1 MMRMS
6 WSHIHTLEDSCDA
19 FLYKKKTASPPT
31 ATKEAGTMFG
41 TAAPEEVAAAA
52 ELPEV
57 DEASSEVEAPVA
69 EADEPEPDLVLVAVL
84 EAEEVFV
91 SASTPGHF
99 IMQARIVLKASEPG
113 IISLG

>member
-1 MMRMS
+1 
-6 WSHIHTLEDSCDA
+6 
-19 FLYKKKTASPPT
+19 
-31 ATKEAGTMFG
+31 MFE

-57 DEASSEVEAPVA
+57 EEASLEVEVPVA

-84 EAEEVFV
+84 EVAEEVFV

-99 IMQARIVLKASEPG
+99 IMQARIVLEASEPG